1 MALLPPSRQRRFQEA
16 ARERQARRQ
25 REREERERAEAY
37 KAQQE
42 RERAAR
48 ARKRADDLR
57 STETVTVGVNLD
69 NAVGWPRI
77 TILLTGR

>member
-1 MALLPPSRQRRFQEA
+1 MALLPPPRQRRFQEA

-42 RERAAR
+42 RERAAWARER
-48 ARKRADDLR
+48 AEDLR
-57 STETVTVGVNLD
+57 STETVTVRVNLD
-69 NAVGWPRI
+69 NATGWPRI
-77 TILLTGR
+77 TTRLTGR